1 MTVAVPSR
9 AASSLVSDLLASPRP
24 GGWSDLRATAESR
37 AEALGVPTTRLEDWK
52 YLDLSPLTK
61 LSFEPAQATAVDIR
75 ERILPEA
82 RGGRLVFV
90 NGHAD
95 PHHSCVSGLPA
106 GVRMMPLSQA
116 SEAASALGTILDTET
131 MDVFAAL
138 NTARFTEGAFIFVPR
153 GVKVESPLHLL
164 FLTQAEG
171 HPVLTLP
178 RILVVLERGA
188 ELELI
193 EEHAGEGACLN
204 APVVEVKLGAN
215 AQLRHERVQRHS
227 REAFHLGSL
236 AADLEGDARYYS
248 RTISFGGRISREAPH
263 ARLAK
268 GSELVL
274 DGLALLDGQQVSDT
288 HSLIRH
294 AEPHAQSR
302 QLHKAIVD
310 GSARAIFNGRVIV
323 APGASGTDAQQQ
335 SRNLLL
341 SDHARVD
348 TKPQLE
354 IENDDV
360 KCAHGAAIGQ
370 LDADELFYLQSRGLN
385 LETAKNLLT
394 YGFASD
400 LLGRIPVASLR
411 RSLRQQVLARTHAAL
426 GELA

>member
-1 MTVAVPSR
+1 MSVA
-9 AASSLVSDLLASPRP
+9 AVSGCLGDLLALPRP
-24 GGWSDLRATAESR
+24 GGWTALRQV
-37 AEALGVPTTRLEDWK
+37 AEARVERLGLPTTKQEDWK
-52 YLDLSPLTK
+52 YLDLSALTEQA
-61 LSFEPAQATAVDIR
+61 FRPAPTVEVDIR

-90 NGHAD
+90 NGHPD

-106 GVRMMPLSQA
+106 GVRLMPLSHA
-116 SEAASALGTILDTET
+116 SEAASALGTVLDATA
-131 MDVFAAL
+131 MDAFAAL
-138 NTARFTEGAFIFVPR
+138 NTARFTDGAFVFVPR

-164 FLTQAEG
+164 FITQEADG
-171 HPVLTLP
+171 PVVALP
-178 RILVVLERGA
+178 RLLIVLERGA

-193 EEHAGEGACLN
+193 EEHVGEGTYLS
-204 APVVEVKLGAN
+204 APVVEVKLGEN
-215 AQLRHERVQRHS
+215 AQLRHERVQRQS
-227 REAFHLGSL
+227 EEAFHIGSL
-236 AADLEGDARYYS
+236 AADLARDSRYLS
-248 RTISFGGRISREAPH
+248 RTISFGGRISRETPRAT
-263 ARLAK
+263 LAT
-268 GSELVL
+268 GTELAL
-274 DGLALLDGQQVSDT
+274 DGLALLDGRQIADT
-288 HSLIRH
+288 HSTILH
-294 AEPHAQSR
+294 AAPHAQSR

-310 GSARAIFNGRVIV
+310 GSARAIFNGRILV
-323 APGASGTDAQQQ
+323 APFATGTDAQQQ

-370 LDADELFYLQSRGLN
+370 LDADELFYLQSRGMDLPS
-385 LETAKNLLT
+385 AKNLLT

-400 LLGRIPVASLR
+400 LIGRIPVASLR

>member
-1 MTVAVPSR
+1 MSVA
-9 AASSLVSDLLASPRP
+9 AAPSLVADLLAAPRP
-24 GGWSDLRATAESR
+24 EGWEALRAQ
-37 AEALGVPTTRLEDWK
+37 AEARVARLGLPTTRQEDWK
-52 YLDLSPLTK
+52 YLDLSA
-61 LSFEPAQATAVDIR
+61 LSEQSFRPAPPVEADIR

-90 NGHAD
+90 NGHPD

-106 GVRMMPLSQA
+106 GVRLMPLSQA
-116 SEAASALGTILDTET
+116 SEAASALGTVLDAVT

-138 NTARFTEGAFIFVPR
+138 NTARFTDGAFIFVPR

-164 FLTQAEG
+164 FITQEKDGPA
-171 HPVLTLP
+171 LALP
-178 RILVVLERGA
+178 RVLIVMERGA

-193 EEHAGEGACLN
+193 EEHVGAGAYLS
-204 APVVEVKLGAN
+204 APVVEVKLGEN
-215 AQLRHERVQRHS
+215 AQLRHERVQRQS
-227 REAFHLGSL
+227 EEAFHLGSL
-236 AADLEGDARYYS
+236 AADLARDARYLS
-248 RTISFGGRISREAPH
+248 RTISFGGRISRETPH
-263 ARLAK
+263 ARLAT
-268 GSELVL
+268 GSELAL
-274 DGLALLDGQQVSDT
+274 DGLALLDGQQVADT
-288 HSLIRH
+288 HSAILH
-294 AEPHAQSR
+294 AAPNAQSR

-310 GSARAIFNGRVIV
+310 GSARAIFNGRILV
-323 APGASGTDAQQQ
+323 APFASGTDAQQQ

-341 SDHARVD
+341 SDRARVD

-370 LDADELFYLQSRGLN
+370 LDPDELFYLQSRGLD
-385 LETAKNLLT
+385 LAAARNLLT

-400 LLGRIPVASLR
+400 LIGRIPVASLR